1 MNALNPT
8 KPKPN
13 VSRRPPSNILYAF
26 PHFDRCD
33 SLLYFPCTL
42 TKYMNGADM
51 VGLGKLLSA
60 HLDKD
65 CQVMMDYASR
75 GVTNAKGLMRIYE
88 VMMDLQPDRIM
99 CVHSTKVVENQITAS
114 IYLKCTDVLAIHDSM
129 ARTVTDPVCYNLFHL
144 SRADRLKGKVVSGNR
159 TEEELE
165 QMISYINS
173 GQDLLVYVHVQMVL
187 TFNDMKRVTK
197 LDFTGELTSLHPV
210 S

>member
-13 VSRRPPSNILYAF
+13 LSRRPPSNILYAF
-26 PHFDRCD
+26 PNFDRCD

-42 TKYMNGADM
+42 TKYMNSADM
-51 VGLGKLLSA
+51 QGLGKLLFT

-65 CQVMMDYASR
+65 CQIMMDYASQN
-75 GVTNAKGLMRIYE
+75 VTNAKGLMRIYE

-99 CVHSTKVVENQITAS
+99 CVHSTKVVENQIIAS
-114 IYLKCTDVLAIHDSM
+114 IYLKCTDVVAIHDSM
-129 ARTVTDPVCYNLFHL
+129 ARTVTDAVCHNLFHL
-144 SRADRLKGKVVSGNR
+144 SRTDRLKGKIANGSK
-159 TEEELE
+159 TKEELE
-165 QMISYINS
+165 QITAYINS
-173 GQDLLVYVHVQMVL
+173 GQDLLVYVHVQMIL

-197 LDFTGELTSLHPV
+197 IEFSGELTSLHPV